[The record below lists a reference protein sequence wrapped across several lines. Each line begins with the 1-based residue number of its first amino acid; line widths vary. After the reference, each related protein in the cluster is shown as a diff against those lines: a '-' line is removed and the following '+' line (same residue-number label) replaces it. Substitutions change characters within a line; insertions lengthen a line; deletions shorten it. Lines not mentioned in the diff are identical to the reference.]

1 MSEKQ
6 EGSHSGKPK
15 TEPGGYWLP
24 LGLALGAG
32 FGLVLDNL
40 AVGVA
45 IGLAVGLAIQ
55 AAHRNKNN

>member
-6 EGSHSGKPK
+6 EGPQSDKPK

-32 FGLVLDNL
+32 MGLMMDNL
-40 AVGVA
+40 AIGVA